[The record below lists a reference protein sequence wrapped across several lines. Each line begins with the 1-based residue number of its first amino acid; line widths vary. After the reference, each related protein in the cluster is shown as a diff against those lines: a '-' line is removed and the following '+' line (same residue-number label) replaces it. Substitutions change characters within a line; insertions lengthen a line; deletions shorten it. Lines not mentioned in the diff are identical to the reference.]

1 MRKMPVYLIAAAIAG
16 MLLSQ
21 CTKTVPELLGVPHPS
36 PANAPVAPDKTIATD
51 IKSATVW
58 NDAAKA
64 HKVQD
69 TLQIY
74 SLLQIDSGVTVG
86 LSDSALIMI
95 RAGGRIRAQSGV
107 EFHCA
112 PGSRILIAYDANCD
126 TSLEC
131 DGVLFTSDTEPS
143 AWEGIQIES
152 SYGAT
157 VRLSHCTIEKARIG
171 IHATEYARGA
181 VKLSYCVLRYNVEC
195 GIDLD
200 SAYNVRLIAA
210 SIADSANGGY
220 GLRGEFLH
228 AVHFSG
234 TNRFSG
240 NDSGG
245 VLLDGCS
252 LFDSSVL
259 IQKLDVPY
267 ELAGPIFL
275 YGSAKMTIMAGVRLA
290 FRPHA
295 YISIGGSYSS
305 TTLLAAGT
313 QDDSIVFTNAIPDSL
328 WGNGSSDSAGIALRS
343 GTSDTTAFSY
353 CVIENA
359 VGGMFFNEA
368 RASVTHCAI
377 RNNLRHGVEIIGT
390 LGPKDSTAFADNVMT
405 GNKRFGLVIDAAK
418 MKGISGTNR
427 VAGNDSGGVRIMGG
441 YVGETV
447 VWKKL
452 DAPYIVRY
460 PVLVGSGTGGGNLVI
475 SRGVHIL
482 FRIGTYISV
491 GQYAQGSFSAIGAP
505 GDSIYFSPADTA
517 YYWGSTNNNP
527 TYNAGI
533 MFEYLT
539 AAATLSYCVVEHA
552 NNGVR
557 VDADAWIQNCSI
569 RNNRDYAIQL
579 IKPDLDN
586 SITNNDY
593 PGNGSG
599 DINVP

>member
-1 MRKMPVYLIAAAIAG
+1 MRKIPVYFIEAAIAA
-16 MLLSQ
+16 LLLIQ

-36 PANAPVAPDKTIATD
+36 PANAPVAPDKTIVTD

-58 NDAAKA
+58 NDAATA
-64 HKVQD
+64 HKVRD
-69 TLQIY
+69 TLQVY
-74 SLLQIDSGVTVG
+74 SLLLIDSGVTVE
-86 LSDSALIMI
+86 LSDSALIMVH
-95 RAGGRIRAQSGV
+95 AGGRIRAQSGV

-112 PGSRILIAYDANCD
+112 PGSRILIALDANND
-126 TSLEC
+126 TALEC
-131 DGVLFTSDTEPS
+131 DGVLFTSDTEPLV
-143 AWEGIQIES
+143 WEGIQIES
-152 SYGAT
+152 YYNVGI
-157 VRLSHCTIEKARIG
+157 RLSHCTIEKARIG
-171 IHATEYARGA
+171 IHATQNARGTIR
-181 VKLSYCVLRYNVEC
+181 LSYCVLRCNTGC

-200 SAYNVRLIAA
+200 SAYNVHLVAA

-234 TNRFSG
+234 TNRFAG

-245 VLLDGCS
+245 VLIDGCS
-252 LFDSSVL
+252 LYDSAVL
-259 IQKLDVPY
+259 MQKLDVPY
-267 ELAGPIFL
+267 EVATPLFL
-275 YGSAKMTIMAGVRLA
+275 SGSARMTIMAGVRLA
-290 FRPHA
+290 FRPSA
-295 YISIGGSYSS
+295 YISMGGTYTS
-305 TTLLAAGT
+305 TTLIASGT
-313 QDDSIVFTNAIPDSL
+313 QNDSIVFTNAIPDSF
-328 WGNGSSDSAGIALRS
+328 WGKGSPDSAGIAMKS

-353 CVIENA
+353 CIIENA
-359 VGGMFFNEA
+359 VGGMLFNEA

-377 RNNLRHGVEIIGT
+377 RNNLRHGVEIIGA
-390 LGPKDSTAFADNVMT
+390 LGPKDSTAFADNVIT
-405 GNKRFGLVIDAAK
+405 GNKRFGMVLEAAK

-427 VAGNDSGGVRIMGG
+427 VAGNDSGGIRIMGG

-452 DAPYIVRY
+452 DAPYLIAL
-460 PVLVGSGTGGGNLVI
+460 PVLVGSGTGGGNLII
-475 SRGVHIL
+475 SPGVHIL

-491 GQYAQGSFSAIGAP
+491 GQYAPGSFSALGAA
-505 GDSIYFSPADTA
+505 GDSICFSPVDTGT
-517 YYWGSTNNNP
+517 YWGSTNYNSA
-527 TYNAGI
+527 YNAGI
-533 MFEYLT
+533 MFENQT
-539 AAATLSYCVVEHA
+539 VSAVLSYCVVEHA

-593 PGNGSG
+593 PGNGLG